1 MPYEDYT
8 AYDIN
13 PDPLV
18 HASIVDGQTITWD
31 DMAEGDYTR
40 ISDDRGANAIQ
51 DFVAWVDAKVGSDW
65 DHGSR
70 PNIFLVSTVDLNAWN
85 AHPTLSVRF
94 AMYTTGHLI
103 TMQSYN
109 GWHNDT
115 CTGVATDTWYY
126 FAISKNGTSAVC
138 QIYSTAALR
147 LAGGAGDVD
156 TLSFTMDNDDQF
168 QYLYALASMSA
179 GGDTTDGEVRN
190 LIFCEAVPD
199 APGNT
204 VTLIGDTA
212 CLVESDPFS
221 GDGTHTG
228 TKFKITTAADVLV
241 EETDW
246 LTGAGLLQATFTGLS
261 GSTSYK
267 AYVQHKNQFGA
278 SGYGA
283 ATAFTT
289 KSADDM
295 KERRRWRYAES
306 ANGAIDIIL
315 PDAFQEP

>member
-1 MPYEDYT
+1 
-8 AYDIN
+8 
-13 PDPLV
+13 
-18 HASIVDGQTITWD
+18 
-31 DMAEGDYTR
+31 
-40 ISDDRGANAIQ
+40 
-51 DFVAWVDAKVGSDW
+51 
-65 DHGSR
+65 
-70 PNIFLVSTVDLNAWN
+70 
-85 AHPTLSVRF
+85 
-94 AMYTTGHLI
+94 
-103 TMQSYN
+103 MQSYN